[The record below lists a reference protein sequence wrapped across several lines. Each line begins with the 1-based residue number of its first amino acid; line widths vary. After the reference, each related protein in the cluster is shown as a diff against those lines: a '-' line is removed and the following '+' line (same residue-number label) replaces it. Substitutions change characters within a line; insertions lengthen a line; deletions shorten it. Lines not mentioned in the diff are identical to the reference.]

1 MCLFRW
7 VKIVKGESKVKWKT
21 KFSVFGFGVLLSVFG
36 KVCKKKRG
44 RGKRQEEIRIFIL
57 FFLLSG
63 YEEKGTINF
72 CVGVSDFF

>member
-1 MCLFRW
+1 MANGKQSFRYLALVCCYQFL
-7 VKIVKGESKVKWKT
+7 VKCVKEEGE
-21 KFSVFGFGVLLSVFG
+21 
-36 KVCKKKRG
+36 
-44 RGKRQEEIRIFIL
+44 RQEETRIFIL